1 MNGIDN
7 MFKWSNLPKGFL
19 MGIVELVPGVSSGT
33 MALLLGIYDQFLG
46 ALSRLVSKFYKNSIG
61 FLLPIVIGMA
71 LAILSVSS
79 LLNYL
84 LQSHTIPT
92 HWFFMGMVLGVIPML
107 LRISNAKVEFKIPH
121 YILIIIG
128 IAVLFFMS
136 LANTSASDLSSIPTD
151 AVNLIKYF
159 FSGVLA
165 AAIMLL
171 PGISGSLVLLIIGV
185 YPIIIFAIDE
195 FTSFNFYVLPV
206 LLSTGVGII
215 VGILLGSRLIA
226 YLLRRFTYLTYAGI
240 VGLLFGSLF
249 AIYPGLPTNIMMWI
263 VSIVVFILG
272 CYISYVFGKYNE

>member
-46 ALSRLVSKFYKNSIG
+46 ALSRLVSKYYKNAIG
-61 FLLPIVIGMA
+61 FLLPLVIGMA
-71 LAILSVSS
+71 IAILTVSS

-92 HWFFMGMVLGVIPML
+92 HWFFMGMVLGVVPML
-107 LRISNAKVEFKIPH
+107 LRVSNAKVEFRLPH
-121 YILIIIG
+121 YILIIVGIG
-128 IAVLFFMS
+128 ILILMS
-136 LANTSASDLSSIPTD
+136 IANTSEPAISSVPMEVTD
-151 AVNLIKYF
+151 LIKYF
-159 FSGVLA
+159 FSGILA

-185 YPIIIFAIDE
+185 YPIIIFSINE
-195 FTSFNFYVLPV
+195 FTSLNFYVLPV
-206 LLSTGVGII
+206 LISTGMGIVVG
-215 VGILLGSRLIA
+215 VLLGSRLIA

-240 VGLLFGSLF
+240 VGLLIGSLF
-249 AIYPGLPTNIMMWI
+249 AIYPGLPTDLMMWI

-272 CYISYVFGKYNE
+272 TCISYMFGRYNE